1 MIILKR
7 QALQYPG
14 IPGAPNRNMV
24 FSKHPTSVPIFL
36 AKFLFPP
43 LLILLPVL
51 LMWLY
56 FESEKNINRH
66 LDLSIE
72 LNNRNTAKELNSI
85 QLHLTTIL
93 EEAAFDFSRASQ
105 QNTSITLEEIR
116 DILRQGDSNEF
127 DFLRFVP
134 FSKDEDVVVS
144 DSPFFDFSHSSE
156 ICRNNQEFLLD
167 KWSLIDAGLPGK
179 PIWVM
184 ASGKWIV
191 QENTGF
197 VLGMLVGGVVLNDNQ
212 SIARAIQHRSLNA
225 LFVAIEVNG
234 HIITANY
241 PLSNKVR
248 DVLKSGEQVVNRSV
262 LTMENGK
269 DKSVIISRFSY
280 PFAGSSDSHII
291 LVYDAYHYRELQKTF
306 LRSGVVVLVCTVL
319 LFVIFTFL
327 PKNKLE
333 KALED
338 LLHYTETAAIKP
350 KEAVYHPGAFKE
362 FNRIGEEV
370 EKTIIM
376 LNATTEELQ
385 DNQERLELTIE
396 GAALGTWDW
405 NIESGD
411 VSYNER
417 WAEMLGYDHGELC
430 NISNWKSLLHPD
442 EKTRILEKII
452 DHLEG
457 NTPVYQ
463 SIHRLKNKSGSWIW
477 ILDTGRVYKRDE
489 SGNPT
494 RAVGIHLD
502 ITGRKEAEI
511 ALVKERALLLS
522 LINSIPDLIFYKN
535 HEGYYLGC
543 NRAFEEFIGKSEK
556 EIIHKTDS
564 DLFPKDVADAFI
576 KQDQSILDL
585 GLSRRN
591 DEWITYPDGRKVLV
605 DTIKIP
611 LSGPDNKIFGLIG
624 VSRDVTHKKKMEEE
638 LLKIEKLESVGVL
651 AGGIAHDFN
660 NILTAVLGNIE
671 LAGFRF
677 AKKDKDAS
685 ELLDEA
691 AKATRRAV
699 KLTRQLLTFAKGD
712 ELIRDATDLPALIQE
727 ITEFVLHGSRV
738 LCKYD
743 FQDDL
748 WMADA
753 DSGQISQVIQ
763 NIVINAKHAMEDGGT
778 IQIHCE
784 NVEELMDIVKGS
796 HHSGN
801 FVKITISDTGS
812 GIPEEFIDK
821 IFDPYFTTKH
831 KGSGLGLA
839 ISHTIISKHQGV
851 MEVES
856 SINEGTT
863 FTLFLPAT
871 KKDEQTSEDQNSEG
885 LFEQSAKILVMDD
898 EQVVRDVLKIQ
909 LQTLGHDAETAAD
922 GEEAIDKY
930 KQALEEGT
938 PFDIVVLD
946 LTVPAGMG
954 GEETA
959 QQIMSMDKDANIVVV
974 SGYSTNPIM
983 DNYREYGFKATVTK
997 PFGLN
1002 ELSRM
1007 VKKVLG

>member
-1 MIILKR
+1 
-7 QALQYPG
+7 
-14 IPGAPNRNMV
+14 MV
-24 FSKHPTSVPIFL
+24 LSKQQPTSVPIFL

-56 FESEKNINRH
+56 FESEKNLNRH

-72 LNNRNTAKELNSI
+72 LNNRNIARELDNI
-85 QLHLTTIL
+85 QQQLATIL
-93 EEAAFDFSRASQ
+93 ETAVSEFSRVSKE
-105 QNTSITLEEIR
+105 SPSVSPEEIEN
-116 DILRQGDSNEF
+116 ILQQGDTNEF

-134 FSKDEDVVVS
+134 FSKDDDAVVS
-144 DSPFFDFSHSSE
+144 DSPFFDFSHSRE
-156 ICRNNQEFLLD
+156 ICRNMQESLLG

-179 PIWVM
+179 PIWIM
-184 ASGKWIV
+184 ASAERIIHGD
-191 QENTGF
+191 TGF

-212 SIARAIQHRSLNA
+212 SLARAIQHRSLST
-225 LFVAIEVNG
+225 LFVAIEVDD
-234 HIITANY
+234 HIIAANY

-248 DVLKSGEQVVNRSV
+248 DVLKRGQSAINRSI
-262 LTMENGK
+262 LTTENGK
-269 DKSVIISRFSY
+269 DKPVIISRFSY
-280 PFAGSSDSHII
+280 PFSGSRDSRII
-291 LVYDAYHYRELQKTF
+291 LVYDAYQYRELQKTF
-306 LRSGVVVLVCTVL
+306 LRSGVVVLVCTFL

-327 PKNKLE
+327 PKKRLE
-333 KALED
+333 KALGD

-350 KEAVYHPGAFKE
+350 KEAVYHSGPFKE
-362 FNRIGEEV
+362 FNRIGMEV

-411 VSYNER
+411 VNYNDR
-417 WAEMLGYDHGELC
+417 WAEMLGYSPDELC
-430 NISNWKSLLHPD
+430 EISNWKSLLHPD
-442 EKTRILEKII
+442 EKIKTLEKLMN
-452 DHLEG
+452 HLDG
-457 NTPVYQ
+457 KTPVYQ

-477 ILDTGRVYKRDE
+477 VLDTGRVYKRDE

-502 ITGRKEAEI
+502 ITGRKEAEV

-522 LINSIPDLIFYKN
+522 LINSIPDLIYYKN
-535 HEGYYLGC
+535 YEGSYLGC

-556 EIIHKTDS
+556 EIIHKTDMEI
-564 DLFPKDVADAFI
+564 FPKEVADAFI

-585 GLSRRN
+585 GISRRN

-605 DTIKIP
+605 DTFKIP

-638 LLKIEKLESVGVL
+638 LIKIEKLESVGVL

-671 LAGFRF
+671 LANFRF
-677 AKKDKDAS
+677 SKKDKEAS
-685 ELLDEA
+685 ELLGEA
-691 AKATRRAV
+691 TKATRRAV

-778 IQIHCE
+778 LQIHCE
-784 NVEELMDIVKGS
+784 NVEELMDTVKGAPY
-796 HHSGN
+796 SGN
-801 FVKITISDTGS
+801 FVKIVLSDTGS

-821 IFDPYFTTKH
+821 IFDPYFTTKN

-839 ISHTIISKHQGV
+839 ISNTIISKHQGV
-851 MEVES
+851 MKVKS
-856 SINEGTT
+856 SVDNGTT
-863 FTLFLPAT
+863 FTVFLPAT
-871 KKDEQTSEDQNSEG
+871 KKDEQKPEEQDSER

-898 EQVVRDVLKIQ
+898 EQVVRDVLKVQ
-909 LQTLGHDAETAAD
+909 LNTLGHDAETAVD
-922 GEEAIDKY
+922 GKEAIDKY
-930 KQALEEGT
+930 KHALQEGS

-954 GEETA
+954 GQETA
-959 QQIMSMDKDANIVVV
+959 QQILGMDKDARIVVV
-974 SGYSTNPIM
+974 SGYSNNPIM
-983 DNYREYGFKATVTK
+983 DNYRDYGFKATVTK
-997 PFGLN
+997 PFGLV

-1007 VKKVLG
+1007 VKKVLA